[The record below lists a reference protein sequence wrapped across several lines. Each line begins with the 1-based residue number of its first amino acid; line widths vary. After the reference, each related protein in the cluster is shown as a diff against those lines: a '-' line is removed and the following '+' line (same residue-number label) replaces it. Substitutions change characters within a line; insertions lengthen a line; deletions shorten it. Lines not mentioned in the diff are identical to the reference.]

1 MKIFFGITAGV
12 FVALLLFWGV
22 YNLGF
27 RENPTVATVSDGGKI
42 TTESVFRDT
51 WKPAEHITLLLSER
65 ILGATTYGRFIY
77 FYSLDEKAFRRATL
91 EGKDKELLLSDLPG
105 EPTRIVW
112 APSRERALVLLKTTG
127 DATLWHTVDLSTK
140 TLTPLKPEMSRIAW
154 DNTGSKIFYQYTDPK
169 TGERSL
175 NSADP
180 DGNNWKNIIALGTSE
195 FFIAPVPSNVTVS
208 YWNRP
213 SAREKGSLSTISLTG
228 GSAKPIVRDVLGGDF
243 LWSPAGNKLI
253 MQSTDIADPSKIKLS
268 VMNESGGELQALDM
282 AQTLVSKATWS
293 KNGRSLYYALPS
305 PFSAS
310 AVLPNDYFEKNLHP
324 QDSFWKLDVE
334 TRKAGRVIELKDI
347 TEAYDAT
354 DLFLSS
360 DESSLYFTDRK
371 SQKLYRIEF

>member
-1 MKIFFGITAGV
+1 MKVFFGITAGI
-12 FVALLLFWGV
+12 FVVLLLFWGV

-27 RENPTVATVSDGGKI
+27 RENPTVATVSDGSKI
-42 TTESVFRDT
+42 VAGSIFEDT
-51 WKPAEHITLLLSER
+51 LKPAEKITPLFSER

-77 FYSLDEKAFRRATL
+77 FYSLDEKAFRRSTI
-91 EGKDKELLLSDLPG
+91 EGKDKEILLSDLPG
-105 EPTRIVW
+105 NPVRIVW
-112 APSRERALVLLKTTG
+112 APSRERAIALLKMSNG
-127 DATLWHTVDLSTK
+127 STLWHTIDLSTK

-180 DGNNWKNIIALGTSE
+180 DGNNWKNITNLGTSD
-195 FFIAPVPSNVTVS
+195 FFIAPVPSNVMVS

-213 SAREKGSLSTISLTG
+213 SAREKGSLSAISLAG
-228 GSAKPIVRDVLGGDF
+228 GTSKSIVRDVFGGDF
-243 LWSPAGNKLI
+243 LWSPTGNKLV

-268 VMNESGGELQALDM
+268 VMNESGGELQSLDM
-282 AQTLVSKATWS
+282 AQTLISKAVWS
-293 KNGRSLYYALPS
+293 KNGKSLYYALPS
-305 PFSAS
+305 PFSES

-334 TRKAGRVIELKDI
+334 TRKAGRIIELKDI

>member
-22 YNLGF
+22 YNIGF

-42 TTESVFRDT
+42 ISEAIFEDA
-51 WKPAEHITLLLSER
+51 WKPAEKITLLLSER
-65 ILGATTYGRFIY
+65 ILGATTYGHFIY

-91 EGKDKELLLSDLPG
+91 EGKNKETLLSDLPG
-105 EPTRIVW
+105 DPLRIVW
-112 APSRERALVLLKTTG
+112 APSRERALVLLKQTNDTS
-127 DATLWHTVDLSTK
+127 LWHTIDLSTK
-140 TLTPLKPEMSRIAW
+140 TLIPLKGEMSRIAW

-169 TGERSL
+169 TRERSL

-180 DGNNWKNIIALGTSE
+180 DGNNWKKITDLGTND
-195 FFIAPVPSNVTVS
+195 FFIAPVPGNVTVS

-213 SAREKGSLSTISLTG
+213 SAREKGSLSTISLAG
-228 GSAKPIVRDVLGGDF
+228 GTSKLITHDVLGGDF

-253 MQSTDIADPSKIKLS
+253 MQSTDIVDPSKIKLS
-268 VMNESGGELQALDM
+268 VMNESGGELQSLDM
-282 AQTLVSKATWS
+282 AQTLVSKTVWS
-293 KNGRSLYYALPS
+293 KNGKLLYYALPS
-305 PFSAS
+305 PFSES

-324 QDSFWKLDVE
+324 QDSFWKLDIE
-334 TRKAGRVIELKDI
+334 TRKAGRIIELKDI

-360 DESSLYFTDRK
+360 SEDALYFTDRK